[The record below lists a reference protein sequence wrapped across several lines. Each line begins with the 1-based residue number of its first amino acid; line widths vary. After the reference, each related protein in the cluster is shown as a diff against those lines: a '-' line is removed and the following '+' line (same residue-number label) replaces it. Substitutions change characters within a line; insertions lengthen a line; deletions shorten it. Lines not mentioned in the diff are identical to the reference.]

1 MDIVLDILKITI
13 PGLIV
18 FFTAYFLIKAFM
30 QNEQKKREMDIR
42 AKTLGVTSP
51 IKVQAYER
59 LVLFL
64 ERINP
69 ESLLVRVQ
77 SPHMTVGQLHHDLLV
92 TVRAEFEHNLSQQI
106 YVSPQTWNAIK
117 QTKEHVIKIINTQA
131 SALDSQK
138 PASELCEAILRAM
151 MSLEHNPIAI
161 TIDILKV
168 EAGNFI

>member
-1 MDIVLDILKITI
+1 MDSFVTI
-13 PGLIV
+13 IAFTLPGLIV
-18 FFTAYFLIKAFM
+18 FFTAYFMIRSFM
-30 QNEQKKREMDIR
+30 QNEQKKREMELR

-51 IKVQAYER
+51 IKIQAYER

-77 SPHMTVGQLHHDLLV
+77 APHMNVAQLHSDLLT

-106 YVSPQTWNAIK
+106 YVSAQTWNAIK
-117 QTKEHVIKIINTQA
+117 QTKEHIIKIINSEA
-131 SALDSQK
+131 SQIDSQR
-138 PASELCEAILRAM
+138 PASDLSQAILQTIM
-151 MSLEHNPIAI
+151 NLEHNPITL
-161 TIDILKV
+161 TIDILKI